1 MAAYLVGHV
10 TVKDPELWK
19 VYVAGVRDTLAPF
32 GAGVVFR
39 GRRASVLSGRH
50 EHGSVVVIRFPDHDA
65 LEGWF
70 RSPAYQAL
78 VPTRDRAAD
87 VVLVSYD
94 ETA

>member
-1 MAAYLVGHV
+1 MAAYLVGHI
-10 TVKDPELWK
+10 TVRDPELWK

-32 GAGVVFR
+32 GAEVVFR

-50 EHGSVVVIRFPDHDA
+50 EHASAVVIRFPDRDA

-70 RSPAYQAL
+70 GSPSYQAL

-94 ETA
+94 ETE